1 MNRSDMK
8 MVMTIIPQ
16 REAERVIHNL
26 IRADFTATI
35 VDSYSGVLRQAQKM
49 LFIVV
54 PAVQLDE
61 VLDIIRSNC
70 REEVEVGSQEMGELS
85 IVTPPLTLGSRPVTA
100 EMGGAVVFIWELDH
114 VETY

>member
-1 MNRSDMK
+1 MNQLNMK

-16 REAERVIHNL
+16 REAERVIQKL
-26 IRADFTATI
+26 VRADFTATI
-35 VDSYSGVLRQAQKM
+35 VDSHSGVLRQAQKM

-54 PAVQLDE
+54 PATQLDD
-61 VLDIIRSNC
+61 VLHIIRSNC
-70 REEVEVGSQEMGELS
+70 REAIEVGSQE
-85 IVTPPLTLGSRPVTA
+85 VNKTDRVAPPLTLGHRPVTA